1 MSAPVFLIATNV
13 EHLRRMGFLMLVRP
27 ALMLKSTEIFEY
39 ERKHSQ
45 RTGSVA
51 KIAGGLEKV
60 QPITKHE

>member
-1 MSAPVFLIATNV
+1 MAYNV

-45 RTGSVA
+45 RTRSVA

>member
-1 MSAPVFLIATNV
+1 
-13 EHLRRMGFLMLVRP
+13 MLVRP

-51 KIAGGLEKV
+51 KIAGGLEIV
-60 QPITKHE
+60 QPLAEDD